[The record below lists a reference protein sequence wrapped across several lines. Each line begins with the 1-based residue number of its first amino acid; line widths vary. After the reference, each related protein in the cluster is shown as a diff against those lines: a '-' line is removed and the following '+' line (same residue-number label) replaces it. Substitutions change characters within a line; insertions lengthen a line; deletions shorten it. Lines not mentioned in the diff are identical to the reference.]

1 MNRKVSSLF
10 FAFLFVFI
18 SSFAA
23 AQHESE
29 GEKSAEKVEHKGEEK
44 PFNAT
49 KMIMEHIGDSNEW
62 HLWTTKDEKGEEHHT
77 SIPLPIIIKD
87 NAGWHTFLSKDI
99 AHGHE
104 HEGYTLHDGQV
115 VSTTGVQKATLFAI
129 ISGKQKS
136 NEVFFDMSITK
147 NAASMFL
154 SVIFMMIIFMGMARN
169 YKKSQLPKG
178 AGKLLEPV
186 IVFIRDE
193 VAIPNIGSVK
203 YKRYMPYL
211 LTAFF
216 FIWFNNLFGLIPF
229 FPGGSNLTGNIAITA
244 VLAIITLLITLFS
257 ANKDYWKH
265 IFMPPVPILL
275 YPIMVPIEIIGI
287 FTKPFALMMRL
298 FANITAGHI
307 MILAIISLIFIFKS
321 PFLGFA
327 SVPLA
332 LFVSVLELLVAA
344 LQAYIFTVLS
354 ALFIG
359 IAVAEHDHDH
369 AHNDDD
375 SVGHDTMVA

>member
-1 MNRKVSSLF
+1 MNRKISSLF
-10 FAFLFVFI
+10 FAFLFVFM
-18 SSFAA
+18 SSLAT

-29 GEKSAEKVEHKGEEK
+29 GEKSAEKVEHKEAGES
-44 PFNAT
+44 FNAT

-62 HLWTTKDEKGEEHHT
+62 HLWTTKDDNGEEHHI
-77 SIPLPIIIKD
+77 SVPLPVIIKD
-87 NAGWHTFLSKDI
+87 NSGWHTFLSSSI

-104 HEGYTLHDGQV
+104 HDGYTLEEGQV
-115 VSTTGVQKATLFAI
+115 VSTKGVEKATLFSI

-136 NEVFFDMSITK
+136 NEVFFDLSITK
-147 NAASMFL
+147 NAASMLL
-154 SVIFMMIIFMGMARN
+154 SVIFMAIIFIGMARN
-169 YKKSQLPKG
+169 YKKSQLPRG

-229 FPGGSNLTGNIAITA
+229 FPFGANLTGNIAITA

-298 FANITAGHI
+298 FANVTAGHI

-359 IAVAEHDHDH
+359 IAVAEHEHEHGHEEH
-369 AHNDDD
+369 AH
-375 SVGHDTMVA
+375 

>member
-10 FAFLFVFI
+10 FAFLFVFM

-23 AQHESE
+23 AQHETE
-29 GEKSAEKVEHKGEEK
+29 GEKSAEKVEHAEGDK

-49 KMIMEHIGDSNEW
+49 KMIMEHISDSNEW
-62 HLWTTKDEKGEEHHT
+62 HLWTTKDENGKEDHF

-87 NAGWHTFLSKDI
+87 NTGWHTFLSKDI

-104 HEGYTLHDGQV
+104 HDGYTLHEGQV
-115 VSTTGVQKATLFAI
+115 VSTKGIEKATLFAV
-129 ISGKQKS
+129 ISGKQKAS
-136 NEVFFDMSITK
+136 DVFFDMSITK
-147 NAASMFL
+147 NTASMFL
-154 SVIFMMIIFMGMARN
+154 SVIFMLVIFLGMAKN

-229 FPGGSNLTGNIAITA
+229 FPGGANLTGNIAITS

-265 IFMPPVPILL
+265 IFMPPVPLLL

>member
-1 MNRKVSSLF
+1 MNRKISSLF
-10 FAFLFVFI
+10 FAFLFVFVSGLAI
-18 SSFAA
+18 
-23 AQHESE
+23 AQHTSE
-29 GEKSAEKVEHKGEEK
+29 GEEPAEKIEQKED
-44 PFNAT
+44 FDAT

-62 HLWTTKDEKGEEHHT
+62 HLWTTKDDNGEEHHV
-77 SIPLPIIIKD
+77 SVPLPVIIKD
-87 NAGWHTFLSKDI
+87 NEGWHTFLSKSI

-104 HEGYTLHDGQV
+104 HDGYTLEEGQV
-115 VSTTGVQKATLFAI
+115 VSTKGIQKATLFSI
-129 ISGKQKS
+129 ISGKQKAD
-136 NEVFFDMSITK
+136 EVFFDLSITK

-154 SVIFMMIIFMGMARN
+154 SVIFMAIIFIGMARN

-229 FPGGSNLTGNIAITA
+229 FPFGANLTGNIAITA

-298 FANITAGHI
+298 FANVTAGHI
-307 MILAIISLIFIFKS
+307 MILAIISLIFIFRS

-359 IAVAEHDHDH
+359 IAVAEHEHDH
-369 AHNDDD
+369 GHEEHAH
-375 SVGHDTMVA
+375 

>member
-10 FAFLFVFI
+10 FAFLFMLM
-18 SSFAA
+18 SGFAF

-29 GEKSAEKVEHKGEEK
+29 GVESAEKVEHKEAESG
-44 PFNAT
+44 FNAT

-62 HLWTTKDEKGEEHHT
+62 HLWTTKDENGEEHHV
-77 SIPLPIIIKD
+77 SIPLPVIIKD

-104 HEGYTLHDGQV
+104 HDGYTMEHGQV
-115 VSTTGVQKATLFAI
+115 VSTKGIEKATLFSI
-129 ISGKQKS
+129 ISGKQKAGD
-136 NEVFFDMSITK
+136 VFFDFSITK

-154 SVIFMMIIFMGMARN
+154 SVIFMMIVFIGMARN

-178 AGKLLEPV
+178 IGKVMEPLV
-186 IVFIRDE
+186 VFIRDE
-193 VAIPNIGSVK
+193 VAIPNIGSAK
-203 YKRYMPYL
+203 YKKYMPYL

-229 FPGGSNLTGNIAITA
+229 FPGGANLTGNIAITA

-275 YPIMVPIEIIGI
+275 YPIMVPIEIIGV

-359 IAVAEHDHDH
+359 IAVADHGHEEH
-369 AHNDDD
+369 AH
-375 SVGHDTMVA
+375 

>member
-1 MNRKVSSLF
+1 MSRKFSSLF
-10 FAFLFVFI
+10 FAFLLVF
-18 SSFAA
+18 SSVFAF

-29 GEKSAEKVEHKGEEK
+29 GEKSAESVEKVEDGEK
-44 PFNAT
+44 FNAT

-62 HLWTTKDEKGEEHHT
+62 HLWTTKDASGKEHHT

-87 NAGWHTFLSKDI
+87 QKGWHAFSSGKI
-99 AHGHE
+99 AHGHT
-104 HEGYTLHDGQV
+104 HNGYTLDHGQL
-115 VSTTGVQKATLFAI
+115 VSTEGVQKATLFATL
-129 ISGKQKS
+129 SGSQKA
-136 NEVFFDMSITK
+136 NEVFYDFSITK
-147 NAASMFL
+147 NAAAMML
-154 SVIFMMIIFMGMARN
+154 SVLLMLVIFIGMARN

-178 AGKLLEPV
+178 AGKFMEPI
-186 IVFIRDE
+186 IVFLRDE
-193 VAIPNIGSVK
+193 VAIPNIGSAK
-203 YKRYMPYL
+203 YKKYMPYL

-216 FIWFNNLFGLIPF
+216 FIWFNNLIGLIPF
-229 FPGGSNLTGNIAITA
+229 FPFGANLTGNIAVTA
-244 VLAIITLLITLFS
+244 VLAIITLLITIFS

-275 YPIMVPIEIIGI
+275 YPIMVPIEIIGV

-298 FANITAGHI
+298 FANVTAGHI

-359 IAVAEHDHDH
+359 IAIADHDHDH

-375 SVGHDTMVA
+375 SVGRDTRVA

>member
-1 MNRKVSSLF
+1 MNRKISSLF

-18 SSFAA
+18 SGFAT
-23 AQHESE
+23 AQHETD
-29 GEKSAEKVEHKGEEK
+29 GEKSAEKVEHKEAGDS
-44 PFNAT
+44 FNAT

-62 HLWTTKDEKGEEHHT
+62 HLWTTKDDSGEEHHV
-77 SIPLPIIIKD
+77 SIPLPVIIKD
-87 NAGWHTFLSKDI
+87 NEGWHTFLSSSI
-99 AHGHE
+99 SHGHE
-104 HEGYTLHDGQV
+104 HDGYTLEHGQV
-115 VSTTGVQKATLFAI
+115 VSTKGIEKATLFSI

-136 NEVFFDMSITK
+136 SEVFFDLSITK
-147 NAASMFL
+147 NAASMLL
-154 SVIFMMIIFMGMARN
+154 SVIFMAIIFIGMARN
-169 YKKSQLPKG
+169 YKKSQLPRG

-229 FPGGSNLTGNIAITA
+229 FPFGANLTGNIAITA

-298 FANITAGHI
+298 FANVTAGHI

-359 IAVAEHDHDH
+359 IAVAEHEHEHGHEEH
-369 AHNDDD
+369 AH
-375 SVGHDTMVA
+375 

>member
-1 MNRKVSSLF
+1 MNRKISSLF

-18 SSFAA
+18 SAFAA

-29 GEKSAEKVEHKGEEK
+29 GEKIAETVEHAEGDK

-62 HLWTTKDEKGEEHHT
+62 HIWTTKDEKGEEHHF
-77 SIPLPIIIKD
+77 SIPLPVIIKD
-87 NAGWHTFLSKDI
+87 SEGLHTFLSKDI

-104 HEGYTLHDGQV
+104 HDGYTLEHGNV
-115 VSTTGVQKATLFAI
+115 VSTKGLKKATLFAT
-129 ISGKQKS
+129 ISGKNNP
-136 NEVFFDMSITK
+136 NEVFYDFSITK
-147 NAASMFL
+147 NVASMLL
-154 SVIFMMIIFMGMARN
+154 SVIFMAVIFIGMARN

-178 AGKLLEPV
+178 AGKLMEPV

-229 FPGGSNLTGNIAITA
+229 FPFGANLTGNIAITA

-265 IFMPPVPILL
+265 IFMPPVPLLL

-298 FANITAGHI
+298 FANVTAGHI

-321 PFLGFA
+321 PLLGFA

-359 IAVAEHDHDH
+359 IAVAEHAHEEH
-369 AHNDDD
+369 AH
-375 SVGHDTMVA
+375 

>member
-1 MNRKVSSLF
+1 M
-10 FAFLFVFI
+10 FI
-18 SSFAA
+18 SNLAI

-29 GEKSAEKVEHKGEEK
+29 GEKLAEKVEHKEAENS
-44 PFNAT
+44 FNAT
-49 KMIMEHIGDSNEW
+49 EMIMEHIGDSNEW
-62 HLWTTKDEKGEEHHT
+62 HLWTTKDNNGEEHHV
-77 SIPLPIIIKD
+77 SIPLPVIIKD
-87 NAGWHTFLSKDI
+87 NLGWHTFLSSSI

-104 HEGYTLHDGQV
+104 HDGYTLEHGQV
-115 VSTTGVQKATLFAI
+115 VSTTGVKKAALFSI
-129 ISGKQKS
+129 ISGEQKS
-136 NEVFFDMSITK
+136 NEVFFDLSITK
-147 NAASMFL
+147 NTASMFL
-154 SVIFMMIIFMGMARN
+154 SVIFMMIVFIGMARS
-169 YKKSQLPKG
+169 YKNSQLPTG
-178 AGKLLEPV
+178 IGKVMEPV

-216 FIWFNNLFGLIPF
+216 FIWFNNLFGLVPF
-229 FPGGSNLTGNIAITA
+229 FPGGANLTGNIAITA

-275 YPIMVPIEIIGI
+275 YPIMVPIEIIGV

-298 FANITAGHI
+298 FANVTAGHI

-359 IAVAEHDHDH
+359 IAVAEHEHGHEEH
-369 AHNDDD
+369 AH
-375 SVGHDTMVA
+375 

>member
-1 MNRKVSSLF
+1 MNRKISSLF

-18 SSFAA
+18 SNLAI

-29 GEKSAEKVEHKGEEK
+29 GEKLAEKVEHKEATDS
-44 PFNAT
+44 FNAT

-62 HLWTTKDEKGEEHHT
+62 HLWTTKDNNGEEHHV

-87 NAGWHTFLSKDI
+87 NLGWHTFLSSSVS
-99 AHGHE
+99 HGHE
-104 HEGYTLHDGQV
+104 HDGYTLEHGQI
-115 VSTTGVQKATLFAI
+115 VSTTGIEKATLFSI
-129 ISGKQKS
+129 LSGKQKT
-136 NEVFFDMSITK
+136 NEVFFDLSITK

-154 SVIFMMIIFMGMARN
+154 SVIFMMIVFIGMARS
-169 YKKSQLPKG
+169 YKNSQLPTG
-178 AGKLLEPV
+178 IGKVMEPV

-216 FIWFNNLFGLIPF
+216 FIWFNNLFGLVPF
-229 FPGGSNLTGNIAITA
+229 FPGGANLTGNIAITA

-265 IFMPPVPILL
+265 IFMPPVPVLL
-275 YPIMVPIEIIGI
+275 YPIMVPIEIIGV

-298 FANITAGHI
+298 FANVTAGHI

-359 IAVAEHDHDH
+359 IAVAEHEHEHGHEEH
-369 AHNDDD
+369 AH
-375 SVGHDTMVA
+375 